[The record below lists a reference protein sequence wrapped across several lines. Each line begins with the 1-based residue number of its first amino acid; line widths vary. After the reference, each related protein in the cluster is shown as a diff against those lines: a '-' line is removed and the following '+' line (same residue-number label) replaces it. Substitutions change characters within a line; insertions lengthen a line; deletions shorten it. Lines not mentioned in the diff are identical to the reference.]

1 MNVPSDLA
9 ARERREHTE
18 GLSPLRSLRS
28 FVAIV
33 FLAVF
38 SSVALADDVITNVMS
53 PVVSYQ
59 YPDDFSSQALTNGG
73 ISSPIVSYQYFEWP
87 GDDVL
92 ELLSSPRV
100 SYFYQIGSEPLPL
113 VLHGRVTD
121 TLGVGISSAAISATV
136 GLTPAAQTTTD
147 ASGNYALPALG
158 AGVYAL
164 AASASGHARSARAVT
179 LSAATATQNFQ
190 LTALPTA
197 PILTQTDR
205 QPPTVFTQ
213 PPVGPMGS
221 TLKVFDGAQFVA
233 ITAGNT
239 PPSDRMTIVM
249 THGWNSNPDVW
260 ATNMVAQLRA
270 KGVNANMANIVAW
283 DWRTAAGAAIPEERT
298 PSQGVALGQ
307 ALQSEAALGAGYSQK
322 IHFIGHSLGTLV
334 NAAAANF
341 LHGDRTAQQA
351 VSATP
356 WSPTRTHLTL
366 LDAAE
371 LAAGLEVLPIG
382 SLFALFNGISV
393 SVGGSTDLIGGYDNV
408 LLGWKPA
415 LPVRRKW
422 ADNYVSLVG
431 LYQPDAV
438 NVYLDKAKLI
448 FDLNP
453 IETLIKRHAYSFQWY
468 GLTVAS
474 PSGCTLGF
482 QRSHE
487 ARQAG
492 LSAFDFPPSSSDFP
506 PGVAYLQPLLAT
518 DPLTLTL
525 APPFTRAFGIGQ
537 RWVVRGAAGV
547 VEVAG
552 DVTAQ
557 VMDGAQAAGQWIS
570 SGFDYVGDVAAQS
583 GQAVVNLYNSPV
595 LRLLLR
601 TQGILLP
608 SPMAL
613 RDGTFTLSAAGAGD
627 SPSPPMAWLP
637 IQFPANA
644 TAMAFDFMV
653 EGNPMDD
660 VMVCGIGTN
669 NLFSLEAKYIPT
681 NTISASRLIDV
692 SAWAGRTNELFFGFM
707 GGTSSNATLVIE
719 NIRFY
724 SLAEPRLE
732 IFVSGSTSLLS
743 WSLTAGGY
751 VVETTPRLDLPAW
764 EALTNAPAIS
774 ADRYVL
780 TNSWSDQTRFFRL
793 RAR

>member
-1 MNVPSDLA
+1 M
-9 ARERREHTE
+9 
-18 GLSPLRSLRS
+18 
-28 FVAIV
+28 
-33 FLAVF
+33 
-38 SSVALADDVITNVMS
+38 ADDVITNVVS

-59 YPDDFSSQALTNGG
+59 FPDDFTAQALTNGG
-73 ISSPIVSYQYFEWP
+73 VISTVASYQYFDWA
-87 GDDVL
+87 GDEVVPTQ
-92 ELLSSPRV
+92 SSPTV
-100 SYFYQIGSEPLPL
+100 SYFYQSTTAAGQF
-113 VLHGRVTD
+113 VLAGRVTD
-121 TLGVGISSAAISATV
+121 TLGVGISSATISATV
-136 GLTPAAQTTTD
+136 GLTPVAQTTAD
-147 ASGNYALPALG
+147 AGGNYALPPLG
-158 AGVYAL
+158 AGVYAV
-164 AASASGHARSARAVT
+164 AASANGYARSARAVT
-179 LSAATATQNFQ
+179 LNAATATQNFQ
-190 LTALPTA
+190 LTALPAA
-197 PILTQTDR
+197 PPLTQTDR
-205 QPPTVFTQ
+205 QAPTAFTQ

-239 PPSDRMTIVM
+239 PPQDRMTIVM

-260 ATNMVAQLRA
+260 ATNMAAQLRA
-270 KGVNANMANIVAW
+270 KGVNASLANIVAW

-307 ALQSEAALGAGYSQK
+307 ALKVTFGAGYSQK
-322 IHFIGHSLGTLV
+322 IHLIGHSLGTLV

-371 LAAGLEVLPIG
+371 SAAGLEVLG
-382 SLFALFNGISV
+382 SFGTLFNGISV

-438 NVYLDKAKLI
+438 NVYLAKAA
-448 FDLNP
+448 
-453 IETLIKRHAYSFQWY
+453 TLPPTLAAQHAYSFQWY
-468 GLTVAS
+468 GLTVAN

-506 PGVAYLQPLLAT
+506 PGVSYLQPLAAP

-525 APPFTRAFGIGQ
+525 APPFTRAFGIGE
-537 RWVVRGAAGV
+537 RWVVRGAVGI

-557 VMDGAQAAGQWIS
+557 VLDGAQAAGQWIS

-583 GQAVVNLYNSPV
+583 GQALVNLFDSAV
-595 LRLLLR
+595 LRLTLR
-601 TQGILLP
+601 THPASSP

-613 RDGTFTLSAAGAGD
+613 RGGPVTAQGEGDGGD
-627 SPSPPMAWLP
+627 SNSPPMAWLP
-637 IQFPANA
+637 VQIPSDAV
-644 TAMAFDFMV
+644 AMAFDFTV
-653 EGNPMDD
+653 SGDPVND
-660 VMVCGIGTN
+660 VLVCGIGTN
-669 NLFSLEAKYIPT
+669 NLFSLEAKYVPT

-692 SAWAGRTNELFFGFM
+692 SAWAGKTNELFFGFM
-707 GGTSSNATLVIE
+707 GGTSTNAALQIE

-724 SLAEPRLE
+724 SVATPPLE
-732 IFVSGSTSLLS
+732 IARSGGTTLLS
-743 WSLTAGGY
+743 WPSSAGGY
-751 VVETTPRLDLPAW
+751 VIETTPSLTAPVW
-764 EALTNAPAIS
+764 ESVSNAPAIL

-780 TNSWSDQTRFFRL
+780 TNSWNEPSRFFRL

>member
-1 MNVPSDLA
+1 MLLQLLPT
-9 ARERREHTE
+9 R
-18 GLSPLRSLRS
+18 
-28 FVAIV
+28 
-33 FLAVF
+33 
-38 SSVALADDVITNVMS
+38 ADEAITNVMS

-59 YPDDFSSQALTNGG
+59 YFNSLGESGTTTV
-73 ISSPIVSYQYFEWP
+73 SPIVSYQYFDWP
-87 GDDVL
+87 GDGVL
-92 ELLSSPRV
+92 QLSTSPRV
-100 SYFYQIGSEPLPL
+100 SYFWQIGSEPLPL

-121 TLGVGISSAAISATV
+121 VLGVGISGATVSATV

-147 ASGNYALPALG
+147 ASGNYALPSLG

-179 LSAATATQNFQ
+179 LNAATAMQNFQ
-190 LTALPTA
+190 LTALPAT
-197 PILTQTDR
+197 PTLTQTDR
-205 QPPTVFTQ
+205 QPPAVFTQ

-221 TLKVFDGAQFVA
+221 TLKVFDSAQFVA

-249 THGWNSNPDVW
+249 THGMHSKPEEW
-260 ATNMVAQLRA
+260 ATNMAAQLRI
-270 KGVNANMANIVAW
+270 KGVSTSIANIVAW
-283 DWRTAAGAAIPEERT
+283 DWRTAAGGAIPEERT

-307 ALQSEAALGAGYSQK
+307 ALQVTLGASYSQK
-322 IHFIGHSLGTLV
+322 IHFVGHSLGTLV
-334 NAAAANF
+334 NAAAANY
-341 LHGDRTAQQA
+341 LHGNRTAQQA
-351 VSATP
+351 ISATP

-371 LAAGLEVLPIG
+371 SAAGLEVFG
-382 SLFALFNGISV
+382 SLGTLFDGISV
-393 SVGGSTDLIGGYDNV
+393 SLRNGTDLISGYDNV

-415 LPVRRKW
+415 LPVQRKW
-422 ADNYVSLVG
+422 ADNYVSHFG

-438 NVYLDKAKLI
+438 NVYLGKAGLI
-448 FDLNP
+448 QGVVA
-453 IETLIKRHAYSFQWY
+453 KHAYSYQWY

-482 QRSHE
+482 QRSYE

-506 PGVAYLQPLLAT
+506 AGVAYLQPLLAA

-525 APPFTRAFGIGQ
+525 APSFTRAFGIGE

-552 DVTAQ
+552 DATAQ
-557 VMDGAQAAGQWIS
+557 VMDGAQAASQWIS

-583 GQAVVNLYNSPV
+583 GQALVNLFDSAV
-595 LRLLLR
+595 LRLTLR
-601 TQGILLP
+601 THPASSP

-613 RDGTFTLSAAGAGD
+613 RRGPRPAGADGGD
-627 SPSPPMAWLP
+627 ENSPPMAWLP
-637 IQFPANA
+637 VQFPSDAV
-644 TAMAFDFMV
+644 AMAFDFTIAGDPV
-653 EGNPMDD
+653 DD
-660 VMVCGIGTN
+660 VLVCGIGTN
-669 NLFSLEAKYIPT
+669 NLFSLEAKYVPT

-692 SAWAGRTNELFFGFM
+692 SAWAGTTNELFFGFM
-707 GGTSSNATLVIE
+707 SSTSTNATLQIE

-724 SLAEPRLE
+724 SVATPRLE
-732 IFVSGSTSLLS
+732 IARSGGTTLLS
-743 WSLTAGGY
+743 WPSTAGGY
-751 VVETTPRLDLPAW
+751 VVETTPTLASPAW
-764 EALTNAPAIS
+764 ESVSNAPAIL

-780 TNSWSDQTRFFRL
+780 TNSWSEASRFFRL

>member
-1 MNVPSDLA
+1 MRFLKPIGILA
-9 ARERREHTE
+9 TLLLQL
-18 GLSPLRSLRS
+18 LS
-28 FVAIV
+28 AM
-33 FLAVF
+33 
-38 SSVALADDVITNVMS
+38 ADDLITNVVS

-59 YPDDFSSQALTNGG
+59 FPDDFTAQALTNGG
-73 ISSPIVSYQYFEWP
+73 VISTVASYQYFDWA
-87 GDDVL
+87 GDDVVPTQ
-92 ELLSSPRV
+92 SSPTV
-100 SYFYQIGSEPLPL
+100 SYFYQSTTAAGQF
-113 VLHGRVTD
+113 VLAGRVTD
-121 TLGVGISSAAISATV
+121 TLGVGISGAAISATV
-136 GLTPAAQTTTD
+136 GLTPAAQTITD
-147 ASGNYALPALG
+147 ASGNYALSSLG

-179 LSAATATQNFQ
+179 LNAATATQNFQ
-190 LTALPTA
+190 LTPLPGA
-197 PILTQTDR
+197 PTLTQTDR
-205 QPPTVFTQ
+205 QAPTAFTQ

-233 ITAGNT
+233 ITAGNM
-239 PPSDRMTIVM
+239 PPQDRMTIVM

-260 ATNMVAQLRA
+260 ATNMAAQLRA
-270 KGVNANMANIVAW
+270 KGVNASMANIVAW

-298 PSQGVALGQ
+298 PSQGAALGQ
-307 ALQSEAALGAGYSQK
+307 ALQVTLGAGYSQK

-371 LAAGLEVLPIG
+371 SAAGLEVVG
-382 SLFALFNGISV
+382 SFGTLFNGISV

-431 LYQPDAV
+431 LCQPDAV
-438 NVYLDKAKLI
+438 NVYLAKAA
-448 FDLNP
+448 
-453 IETLIKRHAYSFQWY
+453 TLPPTLAAQHAYSFQWY

-506 PGVAYLQPLLAT
+506 PGVAYLQPLAAP
-518 DPLTLTL
+518 DPLALTL
-525 APPFTRAFGIGQ
+525 APPFTRAFGIGE
-537 RWVVRGAAGV
+537 RWVVRGAVGI

-557 VMDGAQAAGQWIS
+557 VLDGAQAAGQWIS

-583 GQAVVNLYNSPV
+583 GQAVVNFFDSAV
-595 LRLLLR
+595 LRLTLR
-601 TQGILLP
+601 TRPASSP

-613 RDGTFTLSAAGAGD
+613 RGDVRPAGADGGGD
-627 SPSPPMAWLP
+627 SSSPPMAWLP
-637 IQFPANA
+637 VQIPSDAV
-644 TAMAFDFMV
+644 AMAFDFTV
-653 EGNPMDD
+653 SGDPVDD
-660 VMVCGIGTN
+660 VLVCGIGTN
-669 NLFSLEAKYIPT
+669 NLFSLEAKYVPT
-681 NTISASRLIDV
+681 NTVSASRLIDV
-692 SAWAGRTNELFFGFM
+692 SAWAGATNELFFGFM
-707 GGTSSNATLVIE
+707 GGTSTNATLTIE

-724 SLAEPRLE
+724 SVATPRLE
-732 IFVSGSTSLLS
+732 IARSGGTTLLS
-743 WSLTAGGY
+743 WPSTAGGY
-751 VVETTPRLDLPAW
+751 VVETTPTLASPAW
-764 EALTNAPAIS
+764 ESVSNAPAIL

-780 TNSWSDQTRFFRL
+780 TNFWSEPSRFFRL

>member
-1 MNVPSDLA
+1 MKSFRQLEIVA
-9 ARERREHTE
+9 A
-18 GLSPLRSLRS
+18 LLLQCLPA
-28 FVAIV
+28 F
-33 FLAVF
+33 
-38 SSVALADDVITNVMS
+38 ADDVITNAMS
-53 PVVSYQ
+53 PVVSFQ

-73 ISSPIVSYQYFEWP
+73 INSLIVSYQYYEWP

-92 ELLSSPRV
+92 QLQSSPWV
-100 SYFYQIGSEPLPL
+100 SYFYQSSIASGQF
-113 VLHGRVTD
+113 VLAGRVTD
-121 TLGVGISSAAISATV
+121 TLGLGISGAAISATV

-147 ASGNYALPALG
+147 AGGNYALSSLG

-179 LSAATATQNFQ
+179 LNAATATQNFQ
-190 LTALPTA
+190 LTPLPGA
-197 PILTQTDR
+197 PTLTQTDR

-213 PPVGPMGS
+213 TPVGPMGS

-239 PPSDRMTIVM
+239 PTSDRMTIVM

-260 ATNMVAQLRA
+260 AMNMAAQLRA
-270 KGVNANMANIVAW
+270 QGVNSSMANIVAW

-298 PSQGVALGQ
+298 PSQGVALGL
-307 ALQSEAALGAGYSQK
+307 ALEDRLGAGYSQK

-351 VSATP
+351 ISATP

-371 LAAGLEVLPIG
+371 SAAGLEVFG
-382 SLFALFNGISV
+382 SLGTLFNGISV
-393 SVGGSTDLIGGYDNV
+393 SVSDSTDLIGGYDNV

-438 NVYLDKAKLI
+438 NVYLAKAA
-448 FDLNP
+448 
-453 IETLIKRHAYSFQWY
+453 TLPPTLAAQHAYSFQWY
-468 GLTVAS
+468 GLTVAN

-487 ARQAG
+487 ARQVG

-506 PGVAYLQPLLAT
+506 PGVAYLQPLTAP

-557 VMDGAQAAGQWIS
+557 VLDGAQAAGQWIS

-583 GQAVVNLYNSPV
+583 GQALVNLFDSAV
-595 LRLLLR
+595 LRLTLR
-601 TQGILLP
+601 THPASSP
-608 SPMAL
+608 SPLAQ
-613 RDGTFTLSAAGAGD
+613 RDGPVTAQGEGD
-627 SPSPPMAWLP
+627 GNSNSPPMAWLP
-637 IQFPANA
+637 VQIPSDAV
-644 TAMAFDFMV
+644 AMAFDFAV
-653 EGNPMDD
+653 EGDPADD
-660 VMVCGIGTN
+660 VLVCGIGTN
-669 NLFSLEAKYIPT
+669 NLFSLEAKYVPT
-681 NTISASRLIDV
+681 NTISASRLIDL
-692 SAWAGRTNELFFGFM
+692 SAWAGTTNELFFGFM
-707 GGTSSNATLVIE
+707 GGTSTNATLQIE

-724 SLAEPRLE
+724 SVATPRLE
-732 IFVSGSTSLLS
+732 IARSGGTTLLS
-743 WSLTAGGY
+743 WPSTAGGY
-751 VVETTPRLDLPAW
+751 VVETTPTLASPTW
-764 EALTNAPAIS
+764 ESVSNAPAIS

-780 TNSWSDQTRFFRL
+780 TNSWSEPSRFFRL

>member
-1 MNVPSDLA
+1 MPRDIA
-9 ARERREHTE
+9 AKERKERAE
-18 GLSPLRSLRS
+18 GIFSLRSLR
-28 FVAIV
+28 FVAVIV
-33 FLAVF
+33 SCVLFTA
-38 SSVALADDVITNVMS
+38 VALADDVIRSVMS

-59 YPDDFSSQALTNGG
+59 YFNSLGESGTT
-73 ISSPIVSYQYFEWP
+73 ISSPIASYQYFDWP

-92 ELLSSPRV
+92 QLLSSARV

-121 TLGVGISSAAISATV
+121 TLGVGILGATISATV
-136 GLTPAAQTTTD
+136 GLTPAAQTITD
-147 ASGNYALPALG
+147 ASGNYALAPLG

-179 LSAATATQNFQ
+179 LNAATATQSFQ
-190 LTALPTA
+190 LAPLPAA

-213 PPVGPMGS
+213 PPVGPMGG
-221 TLKVFDGAQFVA
+221 TLKVFGDTQFVP

-239 PPSDRMTIVM
+239 PPPDRMTIVM
-249 THGWNSNPDVW
+249 THGWNSNPEEW
-260 ATNMVAQLRA
+260 ATDMAAQLRA
-270 KGVNANMANIVAW
+270 KGVNTSIANIVAW
-283 DWRTAAGAAIPEERT
+283 DWRAAAAGAIPEERT

-307 ALQSEAALGAGYSQK
+307 ALQVTLGASYSQK

-334 NAAAANF
+334 NAAAANY
-341 LHGDRTAQQA
+341 LHGDRTAQQT

-356 WSPTRTHLTL
+356 WSPIHTHLTL

-371 LAAGLEVLPIG
+371 SAAGLEVFG
-382 SLFALFNGISV
+382 SLGTLFNGISV
-393 SVGGSTDLIGGYDNV
+393 SVGDSTDLIGGYNNV

-422 ADNYVSLVG
+422 ADNYVSHFG

-438 NVYLDKAKLI
+438 NVYLGKAALI
-448 FDLNP
+448 QG
-453 IETLIKRHAYSFQWY
+453 TVAKHAYSYQWY

-482 QRSHE
+482 QRSYE

-506 PGVAYLQPLLAT
+506 PSVTYLQPLLAP

-525 APPFTRAFGIGQ
+525 APSFTRVFGIGE
-537 RWVVRGAAGV
+537 RWVMRGAAGV

-557 VMDGAQAAGQWIS
+557 VMDGAQAASQWIS

-583 GQAVVNLYNSPV
+583 GQALVNLFDSAV
-595 LRLLLR
+595 LRLTLR
-601 TQGILLP
+601 THP
-608 SPMAL
+608 ASPPRPMAL
-613 RDGTFTLSAAGAGD
+613 QGGPHTAGAGGGD
-627 SPSPPMAWLP
+627 AKSPPMAWLP
-637 IQFPANA
+637 VQIPSDAV
-644 TAMAFDFMV
+644 AMAFDFTV
-653 EGNPMDD
+653 AGDPVDD
-660 VMVCGIGTN
+660 VLVCGINET
-669 NLFSLEAKYIPT
+669 NLFSLEAKYVPT

-692 SAWAGRTNELFFGFM
+692 SAWAGTTNELFFGFM
-707 GGTSSNATLVIE
+707 GGTSTNATLQIE

-724 SLAEPRLE
+724 SLAQPRLE
-732 IFVSGSTSLLS
+732 VSVSGNVTLLTWPS
-743 WSLTAGGY
+743 TAGGY
-751 VVETTPRLDLPAW
+751 VVETTPVLTSPAW
-764 EALTNAPAIS
+764 EAVANAPVIS
-774 ADRYVL
+774 FDRYVL
-780 TNSWSDQTRFFRL
+780 TNSWSEQSRFFRL
-793 RAR
+793 RPR